1 MNTKKIIAVILGFGI
16 ISLFIVYKIYNKPH
30 VNVSDAK
37 SDITITADQI
47 INDFSSDETKANR
60 SYLDK
65 IVKISGVI
73 SELKV
78 VKQKGIITLK
88 TNHDFGSVL
97 CHLSDKASQ
106 KINSL
111 KEEQT
116 LTLKGICTGFLM
128 DVILVKCEI
137 IN

>member
-1 MNTKKIIAVILGFGI
+1 MNNKKIITIILGFGI
-16 ISLFIVYKIYNKPH
+16 VSLFVVYKIYNKPH

-37 SDITITADQI
+37 SDIIITADKI
-47 INDFSSDETKANR
+47 IDDFSSDEIKANK

-65 IVKISGVI
+65 IIKISGVI

-97 CHLSDKASQ
+97 CHLSDKASR
-106 KINSL
+106 KMNSL

-116 LTLKGICTGFLM
+116 ITLKGICTGFLL
-128 DVILVKCEI
+128 DVILIKCEI

>member
-1 MNTKKIIAVILGFGI
+1 MNKKKIITIILGIGI
-16 ISLFIVYKIYNKPH
+16 ISLFIAYQIYNKPH
-30 VNVSDAK
+30 VNVSDTK

-65 IVKISGVI
+65 IIKISGVI

-88 TNHDFGSVL
+88 TNHDFGSIL

-111 KEEQT
+111 KEGQT

>member
-1 MNTKKIIAVILGFGI
+1 MNKKKIITIVLGIGI
-16 ISLFIVYKIYNKPH
+16 ISLFIAYQIYNKPH

-37 SDITITADQI
+37 SNITTTADQI

-116 LTLKGICTGFLM
+116 VTLKGICTGFLM

>member
-30 VNVSDAK
+30 VNVLDEK

-47 INDFSSDETKANR
+47 INNFSSDETKANR

-65 IVKISGVI
+65 IIKISGVI

-111 KEEQT
+111 KEGQT
-116 LTLKGICTGFLM
+116 VTLNGICTGFLM

-137 IN
+137 TN

>member
-1 MNTKKIIAVILGFGI
+1 MNTNKIIAVILGFGI

-30 VNVSDAK
+30 VNVSDTK

-65 IVKISGVI
+65 IIKISGVI